1 MLELSSPLDAA
12 QWLRARVHGNFYTDS
27 RKLAAGDGFIAW
39 PGVAVDGRKFVE
51 HALKVGASAC
61 LVEADG
67 AQAFHFVD
75 ERVAS
80 YRGLKIASGSIAA
93 EIFDQPSAQMDVL
106 AVTGTNGKTS
116 TAWWLA
122 QALNVL
128 HAENQPALLSKTE
141 LSPHYICGLIGT
153 LGVGI
158 PSQMVH
164 TGLTTPDPVMLQAQL
179 QQMHQN
185 GIRACAIEAS
195 SIGIAEHRLD
205 GTRIRMAVFT
215 NFTQDHLDYH
225 GSMHAYWLAKRAL
238 FDWPGLQVAVVN
250 LDDPKGEELAQYAAQ
265 RGLDV
270 WSVSRRKTVHARL
283 KASDL
288 AYSANALQFM
298 VCEGQQR
305 VLVKTSLLGDYNVS
319 NLLGVLAVLR
329 ALGHS
334 LQLACSVMQ
343 SLGPVPGRLE
353 FLDLPEQPLVAIDY
367 AHTPDALAQV
377 LSALRTTA
385 HARAGK
391 LWCVFGCG
399 GDRDA
404 NKRPQMAV
412 AAERGS
418 DHVVVTS
425 DNPRSEK
432 MDAII
437 DQIMCGFI
445 DASHVIRQPDRALAI
460 AQAIH
465 AAAPQDVVL
474 IAGKGHE
481 RYQEISGVQIAF
493 SDLECAQKAMQERAS

>member
-1 MLELSSPLDAA
+1 MLELSSPSAAA
-12 QWLRARVHGNFYTDS
+12 QWLRARVSGNFYTDS
-27 RKLAAGDGFIAW
+27 RKLGEGDGFIAW
-39 PGVAVDGRKFVE
+39 PGAAVDARQFVE
-51 HALKVGASAC
+51 QALKVGASAC

-80 YRGLKIASGSIAA
+80 YAGLKVASGPIAA
-93 EIFDQPSAQMDVL
+93 EIFEHPSAEINVL

-128 HAENQPALLSKTE
+128 HAQSQPLSISKTE
-141 LSPHYICGLIGT
+141 LFTQHTCGLIGT

-158 PSQMVH
+158 PGQMLH

-179 QQMHQN
+179 RQMHQN
-185 GIRACAIEAS
+185 GVRACAIEAS

-205 GTRIRMAVFT
+205 GTRIRIAVFT

-225 GSMHAYWLAKRAL
+225 GTMQAYWLAKRAL
-238 FDWPGLQVAVVN
+238 FDWPDLQAAVVN
-250 LDDPKGEELAQYAAQ
+250 LDDPKGEELAQYATQ

-270 WSVSRRKTVHARL
+270 WTLSRSRKVNARL

-288 AYSANALQFM
+288 IYSADAMQFM
-298 VCEGQQR
+298 ACEGQDR
-305 VLVKTSLLGDYNVS
+305 VLVKASVLGDYNVS

-329 ALGHS
+329 FLGHT
-334 LQLACSVMQ
+334 LQAACDVMQ
-343 SLGPVPGRLE
+343 SLSAVPGRLE
-353 FLDLPEQPLVAIDY
+353 FLGLPGQPLTAIDY
-367 AHTPDALAQV
+367 AHTPDALGQV

-399 GDRDA
+399 GDRDGS
-404 NKRPQMAV
+404 KRPLMAAV
-412 AAERGS
+412 AERGA
-418 DHVVVTS
+418 DCVMVTS

-437 DQIMCGFI
+437 DQIMCGFTN
-445 DASHVIRQPDRALAI
+445 ASGVTRQPDRALAI
-460 AQAIH
+460 AQTIR

-481 RYQEISGVQIAF
+481 RYQEISGIQIAF
-493 SDLECAQKAMQERAS
+493 SDLECAQKALQERAP